1 MFWVKQLANH
11 ITPGYAVFVGLGGAG
26 TFIPR
31 AFLSNLQ
38 IT

>member
-11 ITPGYAVFVGLGGAG
+11 ITPGYAVFVGLGRAG